1 MTEVRF
7 YHLQRR
13 SLDDVLPSL
22 LEKARERGFRIVV
35 RVGSDERVAAL
46 NGHLW
51 SWKPESFLAHGS
63 ATEGSPWQQPIWLTA
78 ADENPNEAT
87 MLVAGDGV
95 QLDDVAG
102 WQMVCDIFD
111 GNDEAAVTA
120 ARQRWKRW
128 KDQGHALTY
137 WQQTQSGWEKKA

>member
-1 MTEVRF
+1 VTEVRF

-13 SLDDVLPSL
+13 SLDDVLPPL

-35 RVGSDERVAAL
+35 RVGSEERVRAL

-51 SWKPESFLAHGS
+51 SWRPETFLAHGS
-63 ATEGSPWQQPIWLTA
+63 AAEGSPEAQPIWLTA
-78 ADENPNEAT
+78 LDENPNEAT

-95 QLDDVAG
+95 QLDEVAG
-102 WQMVCDIFD
+102 WQMVCDVFD
-111 GNDEAAVTA
+111 GNDEAAVAA

-137 WQQTQSGWEKKA
+137 WQQTQAGWEKKA